1 MKFLGVWLVERDS
14 HLIPEIAQS
23 AVSFCGQAAECDR
36 RMPLFAQND
45 VVLVKWCYSAVMNSA
60 ARPQIRNRRILAESS
75 LFIRRLDPRPG
86 RRFETAESWS
96 SRPDSIGGRFM
107 TAVLTAVPRTAPW
120 LKSAVSF
127 CGQAADL
134 KPPISNRELS
144 VHFTTAHS

>member
-14 HLIPEIAQS
+14 HFKPEIAHS

-36 RMPLFAQND
+36 RMPLFVQND

-75 LFIRRLDPRPG
+75 FFIRRFNPRPG

-96 SRPDSIGGRFM
+96 FRPDSIGGRFM